1 MTQKM
6 WHCSKS
12 NFNHYAHHLLLN
24 RLNTLNIN
32 TLIYAGLQFQ
42 SPEKEAFSRVHF
54 MQAPGSLVYY
64 KDMIKFKTR
73 KYGNLLVFVYLIIS
87 FIHAWETFG
96 SDPCNASF
104 SVCRIKAMSQLLE
117 NFQKSQKK
125 SKPYWLLLSLSGI
138 LSNHRGANIFLNPS
152 ELL

>member
-1 MTQKM
+1 MHFYVNEVQRKFQMTQKM

-54 MQAPGSLVYY
+54 MQAPAPLCT
-64 KDMIKFKTR
+64 IKT
-73 KYGNLLVFVYLIIS
+73 
-87 FIHAWETFG
+87 
-96 SDPCNASF
+96 
-104 SVCRIKAMSQLLE
+104 
-117 NFQKSQKK
+117 
-125 SKPYWLLLSLSGI
+125 
-138 LSNHRGANIFLNPS
+138 
-152 ELL
+152 